1 MAVNGHGIRR
11 SPSSSSSEG
20 NSNNSNNNNGAAPIT
35 TTGLAAAPTTKKRH
49 RGRSLRSNVLLRP
62 RRLSIPLPPPLPPQP
77 QPQPDDSESEEEFS
91 SSDYSSDEEA
101 DDNIDDDDDDDDG
114 KGDGGVVV
122 VEPALVEYRVLRP
135 VAEVG
140 DPGDTLFWGWVVLLS
155 TWVVFVVGIGS
166 VLGVWEWAWT
176 GEMGSGGRKWPRS
189 IGGEKGIPG
198 EVPEFP
204 IPGYYPAM
212 GILSCVMAWVWVVV
226 SWVGLK
232 YFKHAKI
239 QS

>member
-1 MAVNGHGIRR
+1 MIPPNATASGNSRGMAVNGVRR
-11 SPSSSSSEG
+11 SPSSSSSDG
-20 NSNNSNNNNGAAPIT
+20 DGAVVAATIT
-35 TTGLAAAPTTKKRH
+35 AAASTTKKRH

-62 RRLSIPLPPPLPPQP
+62 RRLSIPLPLPLPLPPP
-77 QPQPDDSESEEEFS
+77 QPAPDESDSEEEFS
-91 SSDYSSDEEA
+91 SSDYSSDDADGAEGDVAEE
-101 DDNIDDDDDDDDG
+101 
-114 KGDGGVVV
+114 
-122 VEPALVEYRVLRP
+122 VETALLEYRVLRP
-135 VAEVG
+135 VPEG

-166 VLGVWEWAWT
+166 VIGVWEWAWT
-176 GEMGSGGRKWPRS
+176 GGVGGGGKEWPRS
-189 IGGEKGIPG
+189 IGGEEWFQG
-198 EVPEFP
+198 EFP

-226 SWVGLK
+226 AWVGLK

>member
-1 MAVNGHGIRR
+1 M
-11 SPSSSSSEG
+11 
-20 NSNNSNNNNGAAPIT
+20 
-35 TTGLAAAPTTKKRH
+35 
-49 RGRSLRSNVLLRP
+49 
-62 RRLSIPLPPPLPPQP
+62 
-77 QPQPDDSESEEEFS
+77 
-91 SSDYSSDEEA
+91 
-101 DDNIDDDDDDDDG
+101 
-114 KGDGGVVV
+114 
-122 VEPALVEYRVLRP
+122 LRP
-135 VAEVG
+135 VPEAG

-176 GEMGSGGRKWPRS
+176 GGAAGGAAAKKWPKS
-189 IGGEKGIPG
+189 IGGEKKFPG
-198 EVPEFP
+198 EFP

-226 SWVGLK
+226 AWVGLK